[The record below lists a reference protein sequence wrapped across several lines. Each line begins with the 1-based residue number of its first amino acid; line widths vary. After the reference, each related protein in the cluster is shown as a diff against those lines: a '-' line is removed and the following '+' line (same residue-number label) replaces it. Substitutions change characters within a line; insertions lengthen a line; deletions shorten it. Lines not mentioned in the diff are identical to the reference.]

1 MVVIPTVDGGTP
13 VLKKE
18 GARVHLSE
26 LEVKGFLQNMPC
38 ACLQQC
44 KKMHGRFSLGVTR
57 GPILTRSQASKDEQL
72 LRKNLGVVHQDEQT
86 VNQQGTGARL
96 HPTSLRPKSL
106 AVPGM
111 TSSSFSSS
119 LLLSFLQEPQVRIKS
134 PELSC
139 KFGFGI
145 PKSTFLFFISY

>member
-1 MVVIPTVDGGTP
+1 MLVSNVRKSTT
-13 VLKKE
+13 
-18 GARVHLSE
+18 
-26 LEVKGFLQNMPC
+26 GFFGI
-38 ACLQQC
+38 
-44 KKMHGRFSLGVTR
+44 MHG
-57 GPILTRSQASKDEQL
+57 PISALSQASKDEQL

-134 PELSC
+134 PQLS
-139 KFGFGI
+139 
-145 PKSTFLFFISY
+145 